1 MKTSLKKK
9 LAVAVL
15 AGCSSIMLSGIAL
28 ANPPQPPPPPPQV
41 EITGEALRTSP
52 PKPLSLNIDFQN
64 YCNQFEADYSWMYLS
79 TRERAARDYLLIDRA
94 LADNKIS
101 TTQADKLKKEII
113 DFYKDNQKYQD
124 KARKLTRQEAKIYR
138 QEHAK
143 HFFLN
148 DNFAEISQDTTIPVA
163 TLKNIFKHPE
173 PRKIHQE
180 KPYRGEL
187 NQRLIEFT
195 NQLIAEGKITQEEVD
210 VLGDYMQA
218 GRDKFAKM
226 DKQERHDYLDTYK
239 QKTDEQRLAEIS
251 QGTGISTERLQE
263 IFAIFKQAVKD
274 KIQAQTQD

>member
-1 MKTSLKKK
+1 MKTILKKK
-9 LAVAVL
+9 LAIAVL
-15 AGCSSIMLSGIAL
+15 TGCSSIILSGIAL
-28 ANPPQPPPPPPQV
+28 ANPPQPPPPPQI
-41 EITGEALRTSP
+41 EITQDAVKTSV
-52 PKPLSLNIDFQN
+52 PKLFDNKDFQK
-64 YCNQFEADYSWMYLS
+64 YCSQFESDYSWMYLS
-79 TRERAARDYLLIDRA
+79 TRERAARDFLNIDKA
-94 LADNKIS
+94 LANNKIS
-101 TTQADKLKKEII
+101 ATQATKLKQKII

-124 KARKLTRQEAKIYR
+124 KARKLTRQEAKLYR
-138 QEHAK
+138 QEHK
-143 HFFLN
+143 KYFFLN

-163 TLKNIFKHPE
+163 ILKNIFRNPE
-173 PRKIHQE
+173 PRKLHQE

-226 DKQERHDYLDTYK
+226 DKQERKTYLDTYK

-274 KIQAQTQD
+274 KIQAQTQK